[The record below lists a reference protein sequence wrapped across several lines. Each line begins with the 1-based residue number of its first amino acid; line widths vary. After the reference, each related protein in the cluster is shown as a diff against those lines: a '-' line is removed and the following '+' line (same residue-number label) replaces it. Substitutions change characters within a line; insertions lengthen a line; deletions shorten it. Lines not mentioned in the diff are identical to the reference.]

1 MTQFSFAG
9 SLAPLDNY
17 NSSFSSALGLMTKGI
32 GIVTAINGAMMSFA
46 SSSLN
51 AVDAMGQMSR
61 ETGTSIEYLQE
72 MGYVASVNGGSVDAL
87 KASVIGLTE
96 RIGEYA
102 ALDSG
107 EGKVIF
113 ENLGISVKKANG
125 EIKNAEEVMEDLRQS
140 FVGMDKS
147 KQLSIARKL
156 GIDGGMLQTLNLT
169 NKQLSETRKR
179 VSDIGVVSKDDADK
193 VMAFNDAVT
202 TSNMALTAISRQISL
217 GMLPSMNGLVDTFNE
232 LVFANADL
240 IKNGLSQTIFWFQS
254 VMSAVTNTGK
264 VILGLVDN
272 TIGLKGALM
281 LAGGAALY
289 FGRALWFSPIGLWT
303 AGIAGIIAVV
313 DDLYTMFMGGESVIQ
328 DWFNSFDIDILSR
341 MKLFVGELKV
351 GLIQITS
358 TITSLLIT
366 LGKAGNFLGFDIDVA
381 GLEKMKKLREDT
393 ITWQRNQN
401 ALLSATIG
409 KNEGQ
414 LSNQN
419 QTNNITQNVTQ
430 NIQGNEAQGIA
441 DLSTINMKDSLSGA
455 LSQIPLGGR

>member
-1 MTQFSFAG
+1 
-9 SLAPLDNY
+9 
-17 NSSFSSALGLMTKGI
+17 MTKGI
-32 GIVTAINGAMMSFA
+32 GIVTAINGVMMSFA
-46 SSSLN
+46 NSSLS

-87 KASVIGLTE
+87 KASVVGLTE

-113 ENLGISVKKANG
+113 EKLGISVKKANG
-125 EIKNAEEVMEDLRQS
+125 EIKNAEEVMEDLRQG

>member
-1 MTQFSFAG
+1 
-9 SLAPLDNY
+9 
-17 NSSFSSALGLMTKGI
+17 MTKGI

-46 SSSLN
+46 NSSLN